1 MQVQVW
7 GVLVGSP
14 GAANVFTQ
22 GLEVELCVH
31 TEREVVRLMR

>member
-14 GAANVFTQ
+14 GAANVFRDLRLSCVFTQ
-22 GLEVELCVH
+22 
-31 TEREVVRLMR
+31 REKWFG